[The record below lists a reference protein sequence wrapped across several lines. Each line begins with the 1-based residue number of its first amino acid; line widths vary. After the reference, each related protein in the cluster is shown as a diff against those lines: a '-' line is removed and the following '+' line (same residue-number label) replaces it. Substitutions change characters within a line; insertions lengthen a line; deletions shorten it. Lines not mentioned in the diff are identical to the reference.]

1 MNLTHE
7 QALELA
13 AGFVL
18 GALDPEEE
26 LAVREHL
33 ATCAESHLEFD
44 ELGSVVPVFAE
55 SVEPVEP
62 PASLKAR
69 VLAAAAADLESR
81 RPAEAPPA
89 AEERTRLAAPTPTP
103 TPFPSP
109 EVRAER
115 ALRQTAPTTWL
126 MRLAAVVAIAALAGW
141 NVLLQQ
147 DLGRVRDQQ
156 VALQRDLVTAQEY
169 QAGVAAVLDVAND
182 AGAVSTIV
190 SAQEAGFP
198 SGLAAVGPD
207 GRVAV
212 VLRDLAPTTGTEV
225 YEGWVI
231 IGQDAPVP
239 IGSFTPTANGTAT
252 FVSDP
257 TGAQPGVVLAFTKEP
272 GPGATTPTAPILSIG
287 ATTPPEG

>member
-26 LAVREHL
+26 EAVREHL
-33 ATCAESHLEFD
+33 ATCAASHVEFA

-81 RPAEAPPA
+81 RQSEAPMA
-89 AEERTRLAAPTPTP
+89 AEERTRLAAAEPTA
-103 TPFPSP
+103 FPSS
-109 EVRAER
+109 EVRSER
-115 ALRQTAPTTWL
+115 ALRRTAPTTWL
-126 MRLAAVVAIAALAGW
+126 MRFAAVVAIAALAGW

-156 VALQRDLVTAQEY
+156 VALQRDLVAAQEY
-169 QAGVAAVLDVAND
+169 QAGVAAVLDIAND
-182 AGAVSTIV
+182 EGAVATIV
-190 SAQEAGFP
+190 QAQDAGFP
-198 SGLAAVGPD
+198 NGLAAVGPD

-231 IGQDAPVP
+231 IGEEAPVP

-257 TGAQPGVVLAFTKEP
+257 TEAQPGAVLAFTREP

>member
-13 AGFVL
+13 PGYVL

-26 LAVREHL
+26 QAVREHL
-33 ATCAESHLEFD
+33 ASCAESHVEFE
-44 ELGSVVPVFAE
+44 ELGSVLPILAE

-62 PASLKAR
+62 PATLKSR
-69 VLAAAAADLESR
+69 VMAAAAADLESR
-81 RPAEAPPA
+81 RQSEGAPVAEDRTRTLPPTA
-89 AEERTRLAAPTPTP
+89 FPTAEERAGRD
-103 TPFPSP
+103 
-109 EVRAER
+109 RR
-115 ALRQTAPTTWL
+115 RTAPTTWL
-126 MRLAAVVAIAALAGW
+126 MRLAAVLAIVALAGW

-147 DLGRVRDQQ
+147 DLGRIRDQQ
-156 VALQRDLVTAQEY
+156 VALERDLVAAREY

-182 AGAVSTIV
+182 EGAVSTIV
-190 SAQEAGFP
+190 AAQEAGFP

-212 VLRDLAPTTGTEV
+212 VMRDLAPTSGSEV

-231 IGQDAPVP
+231 IGEDAPVP

-252 FVSDP
+252 FVSGP
-257 TGAQPGVVLAFTKEP
+257 TAATPGAVLAFTKEP
-272 GPGATTPTAPILSIG
+272 APGATAPTAPILSIG
-287 ATTPPEG
+287 ATSAPEG

>member
-13 AGFVL
+13 AGYVL

-26 LAVREHL
+26 QAVREHL
-33 ATCAESHLEFD
+33 ASCAESHVEFE

-81 RPAEAPPA
+81 RQPDVAPSAED
-89 AEERTRLAAPTPTP
+89 RTRIAAP
-103 TPFPSP
+103 TPFPS
-109 EVRAER
+109 ADER
-115 ALRQTAPTTWL
+115 ADRERRRTSPTTWL
-126 MRLAAVVAIAALAGW
+126 MRLAAVVAIVALAGW
-141 NVLLQQ
+141 NLLLQQ

-156 VALQRDLVTAQEY
+156 AALQRDLVAAQEY
-169 QAGVAAVLDVAND
+169 QAGVAAVLDIAND
-182 AGAVSTIV
+182 PGAVSTIV
-190 SAQEAGFP
+190 AAQEAGFP
-198 SGLAAVGPD
+198 NGLAAVGSD

-231 IGQDAPVP
+231 IGDNAPAP

-257 TGAQPGVVLAFTKEP
+257 TAATPGAVLAFTKEP
-272 GPGATTPTAPILSIG
+272 GPGATTPTAPILSVG
-287 ATTPPEG
+287 ATTAPEG

>member
-13 AGFVL
+13 AGYVL

-26 LAVREHL
+26 QAVREHL
-33 ATCAESHLEFD
+33 ATCAESHVEFE
-44 ELGSVVPVFAE
+44 ELGSVVPLLAE

-81 RPAEAPPA
+81 RQAEAAPPV
-89 AEERTRLAAPTPTP
+89 AEDQTRAAAPTA
-103 TPFPSP
+103 FPSP
-109 EVRAER
+109 EER
-115 ALRQTAPTTWL
+115 VTRERRRTSPTTWL
-126 MRLAAVVAIAALAGW
+126 MRLAAVVAIVALAGW
-141 NVLLQQ
+141 NVLLQG

-156 VALQRDLVTAQEY
+156 AALQRDLVAAQEY
-169 QAGVAAVLDVAND
+169 QAGVAAVLDIAND
-182 AGAVSTIV
+182 PGAVTTIV
-190 SAQEAGFP
+190 AAQEAGFP
-198 SGLAAVGPD
+198 NGLAAVGSD

-212 VLRDLAPTTGTEV
+212 VLRDLAPITGTEV

-231 IGQDAPVP
+231 IGENAPVP

-257 TGAQPGVVLAFTKEP
+257 TAAQPGVVLAFTKEP
-272 GPGATTPTAPILSIG
+272 GPGATTPTAPILSVG
-287 ATTPPEG
+287 ATTAPEG

>member
-13 AGFVL
+13 AGYVL

-26 LAVREHL
+26 QAVREHL
-33 ATCAESHLEFD
+33 ASCAESHVEFE
-44 ELGSVVPVFAE
+44 ELGSVVPYLVE

-81 RPAEAPPA
+81 RQAEAPPL
-89 AEERTRLAAPTPTP
+89 AEDRTRATAP
-103 TPFPSP
+103 TPFPS
-109 EVRAER
+109 AEDR
-115 ALRQTAPTTWL
+115 TARERRRTSPATWL
-126 MRLAAVVAIAALAGW
+126 MRLAAVFAITALAGW
-141 NVLLQQ
+141 NVLLQG
-147 DLGRVRDQQ
+147 DLGQVRDQQ
-156 VALQRDLVTAQEY
+156 AALQRDLVAAQEY
-169 QAGVAAVLDVAND
+169 QAGVAAVLDIAND
-182 AGAVSTIV
+182 EGAVATIV
-190 SAQEAGFP
+190 QAQDAGFP
-198 SGLAAVGPD
+198 NGLAAVGAD

-212 VLRDLAPTTGTEV
+212 VLRDLAPITGTEV

-231 IGQDAPVP
+231 IGENAPVP

-257 TGAQPGVVLAFTKEP
+257 TTAQPGVVLAFTKEP

-287 ATTPPEG
+287 ATTPPES